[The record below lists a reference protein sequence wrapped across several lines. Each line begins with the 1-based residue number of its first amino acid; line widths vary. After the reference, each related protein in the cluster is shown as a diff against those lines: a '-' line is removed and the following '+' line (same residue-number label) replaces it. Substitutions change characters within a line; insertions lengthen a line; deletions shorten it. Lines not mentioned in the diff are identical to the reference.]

1 MRDSVRSRASP
12 VLRCAVGRQRE
23 FPDDKVEHAGKG
35 GDVLHYVQ
43 FEDEITGCIVYECK
57 HTPRIST
64 DHVQQTVLAKKTRN
78 AYYGILVT
86 TGTRKGFSGLE
97 KDSGIFIVAQAAVLT
112 LARFCRESLVA
123 MAKQK
128 LDIEA
133 KQEAATRL
141 MEYVTSPVCKTPLED
156 AISQTDRARKNL
168 MKEVRRHIVDWKK
181 RHEIYETIN
190 YDVSHVQENIERV
203 LGGDEP
209 LKLEKPERR
218 PLALPAV
225 AGKS

>member
-1 MRDSVRSRASP
+1 
-12 VLRCAVGRQRE
+12 
-23 FPDDKVEHAGKG
+23 
-35 GDVLHYVQ
+35 
-43 FEDEITGCIVYECK
+43 
-57 HTPRIST
+57 
-64 DHVQQTVLAKKTRN
+64 
-78 AYYGILVT
+78 
-86 TGTRKGFSGLE
+86 
-97 KDSGIFIVAQAAVLT
+97 
-112 LARFCRESLVA
+112 CRESLVA